1 MNAENLLQ
9 DSLDKY
15 VFVFSDCVPVAGHAA
30 SAIYDLTR
38 GQISTFP
45 SAYYPF
51 FALFRTRRVHEILAE
66 LSTEEH
72 ADFAEF
78 LDFLIAQEYITFVDD
93 TALFP
98 EISKSWDQPS
108 TIHDAII
115 DVREQHHDY
124 RKIIEGLD
132 LLGCQHLQVRAYT
145 KMFGLADLA
154 QLARSCHGTS
164 IQSLEAVLA
173 HDPAR
178 SVDDYVSLATA
189 NRIIVG
195 LVIHSADEDRTI
207 NVDYGARGS
216 SAKLVAMEIRMTVKP
231 IESHLDCGYIT
242 TRQLLSPSTPTFNE
256 LLRFNGCLNR
266 KVSIDERG
274 DVRNCPAMNESFG
287 DHQTV
292 SLTDV
297 VARED
302 FRRAWAARNDE
313 IRVCRDCP
321 YRYAC
326 TGCRALLEDPD
337 AADSKPLKC
346 GYDPYTD
353 TWAEWQTR
361 PNARATMQRYRGRL
375 HLPMLPS

>member
-1 MNAENLLQ
+1 MNAETLLQ

-15 VFVFSDCVPVAGHAA
+15 IFVYSDCVPVAGYTA

-38 GQISTFP
+38 GLISTFP
-45 SAYYPF
+45 SAYYYF
-51 FALFRTRRVHEILAE
+51 FELFRTRRVHEILAD
-66 LSTEEH
+66 LSAEEC
-72 ADFAEF
+72 ADFVEF
-78 LDFLIAQEYITFVDD
+78 LDFLLAHEYITVVED
-93 TALFP
+93 AAGFP
-98 EISKSWDQPS
+98 EISKSWDEPC

-115 DVREQHHDY
+115 DVREHHHDY

-145 KMFGLADLA
+145 RMFGLADLA
-154 QLARSCHGTS
+154 QLARLCHGTS
-164 IQSLEAVLA
+164 IQTLEAVLA

-178 SVDDYVSLATA
+178 SVDDYVSVAIT
-189 NRIIVG
+189 NRILAS
-195 LVIHSADEDRTI
+195 LVIHSADDERTI

-242 TRQLLSPSTPTFNE
+242 TRQLLSPNTPTFNE

-274 DVRNCPAMNESFG
+274 DVRNCPAMSESFG
-287 DHQTV
+287 DHQAV
-292 SLTDV
+292 SLTDIV
-297 VARED
+297 GRED
-302 FRRAWAARNDE
+302 FRRAWAAKNDE

-353 TWAEWQTR
+353 TWADWRTR
-361 PNARATMQRYRGRL
+361 SNAAATIQQYRGRL
-375 HLPMLPS
+375 HLPVLQS